1 MPNITQLNKNKSYR
15 IDKTSYLKFELK
27 KKTHTQKKQ
36 KKTPQN
42 VKKTENNL
50 IFNSQI

>member
-15 IDKTSYLKFELK
+15 IDKTSYPKFELK
-27 KKTHTQKKQ
+27 KNTHKKKQ